1 MAPARRRAEV
11 GWKGTLEE
19 GRGSC
24 TVGNWMWGEAPV
36 IWFLAHEPRGA
47 YRRGPR
53 ELLCATT
60 LSDGFG
66 RTRHAARERRGR
78 GRLHPERGRIPQRC
92 EHAHHLRPVSNALKG
107 NVEIGVN
114 TTRAEG

>member
-53 ELLCATT
+53 ELLSPGP
-60 LSDGFG
+60 LDGSE
-66 RTRHAARERRGR
+66 RTRLAARERRGR

-92 EHAHHLRPVSNALKG
+92 EHAHHLRPVCNALKG